1 MDKYFYIDK
10 MYTMI
15 IQHKNSYD
23 KRYVDTDGNT
33 YYNSGKCPMTRDE
46 FYSLM
51 EKICT
56 EVFEED
62 EFIS

>member
-10 MYTMI
+10 MYKMI
-15 IQHKNSYD
+15 VQHKDSYD
-23 KRYVDTDGNT
+23 KRYIDADGNT
-33 YYNSGKCPMTRDE
+33 YYNPDKCPMTRGE